1 MMPNTSAASEKQ
13 RIPPKMTRMNDKSL
27 MSINMFVFITIY
39 IYVIIPPEVTS
50 ESF

>member
-27 MSINMFVFITIY
+27 MSINMFVFLVY
-39 IYVIIPPEVTS
+39 MLLYLQK
-50 ESF
+50 

>member
-1 MMPNTSAASEKQ
+1 MMPSTSAASEKQ

-27 MSINMFVFITIY
+27 MSINMFVVYY
-39 IYVIIPPEVTS
+39 IYVIIPPELTS

>member
-27 MSINMFVFITIY
+27 MSINMFVFLLSICYYTS
-39 IYVIIPPEVTS
+39 EVTS

>member
-39 IYVIIPPEVTS
+39 MLLYLQK
-50 ESF
+50 

>member
-27 MSINMFVFITIY
+27 MSINMFVFLLY
-39 IYVIIPPEVTS
+39 MLLYLQK
-50 ESF
+50 